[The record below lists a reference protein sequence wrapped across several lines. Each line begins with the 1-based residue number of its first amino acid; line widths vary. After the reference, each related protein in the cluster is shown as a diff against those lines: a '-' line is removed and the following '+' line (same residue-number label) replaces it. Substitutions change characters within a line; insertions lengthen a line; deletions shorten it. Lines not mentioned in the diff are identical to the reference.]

1 MNPSTIAFGV
11 ALVVL
16 AIGLIGTVVGRN
28 VVKTIIGI
36 ELMSKAALL
45 NFVAGGYE
53 GGQAIVVLLVVIDA
67 IVVAVMMGMTVA
79 VYRHYGTLDVEHLG
93 RLTW

>member
-28 VVKTIIGI
+28 V
-36 ELMSKAALL
+36 
-45 NFVAGGYE
+45 
-53 GGQAIVVLLVVIDA
+53 
-67 IVVAVMMGMTVA
+67 
-79 VYRHYGTLDVEHLG
+79 
-93 RLTW
+93 

>member
-11 ALVVL
+11 ALVLL
-16 AIGLIGTVVGRN
+16 AVGLLGVMTGRN

-36 ELMSKAALL
+36 ELMSKGALL
-45 NFVAGGYE
+45 NFVAGGY
-53 GGQAIVVLLVVIDA
+53 GGGEAIVVLLILIDA
-67 IVVAVMMGMTVA
+67 IVVAVLMGMTVA
-79 VYRHYGTLDVEHLG
+79 VYRQYGTLDVERLG